1 MNLKLSDMFP
11 YHGKT
16 TILSEPDEP
25 LATVSFQGWKW
36 RGISAENSYAV
47 PEIIPAP

>member
-11 YHGKT
+11 YHGKS
-16 TILSEPDEP
+16 ILSEPDEH
-25 LATVSFQGWKW
+25 LATVNFKGWKS